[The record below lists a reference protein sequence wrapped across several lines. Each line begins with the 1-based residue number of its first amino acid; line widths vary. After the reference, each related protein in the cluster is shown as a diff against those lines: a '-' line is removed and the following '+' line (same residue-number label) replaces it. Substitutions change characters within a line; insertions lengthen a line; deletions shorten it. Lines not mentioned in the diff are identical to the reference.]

1 MTTNGTTNGGNGVL
15 GVSGGARFFDANKR
29 DRGWARKVT
38 RRAHA
43 VGRLTVLD
51 VETNEPSLATFLTGL
66 DKDPLRVQD
75 TGDAGEC
82 YTFVWASGYENGSA
96 IRIQGILEPTS

>member
-1 MTTNGTTNGGNGVL
+1 MTENGTSSSPSL
-15 GVSGGARFFDANKR
+15 ASGARFFDRNKR

-51 VETNEPSLATFLTGL
+51 VEASEPSLAAFLTGL
-66 DKDPLRVQD
+66 DKEPLRVQD
-75 TGDAGEC
+75 AGNSGDC
-82 YTFVWASGYENGSA
+82 YAFVWASGYQNGSA
-96 IRIQGILEPTS
+96 IRIQGILARSI